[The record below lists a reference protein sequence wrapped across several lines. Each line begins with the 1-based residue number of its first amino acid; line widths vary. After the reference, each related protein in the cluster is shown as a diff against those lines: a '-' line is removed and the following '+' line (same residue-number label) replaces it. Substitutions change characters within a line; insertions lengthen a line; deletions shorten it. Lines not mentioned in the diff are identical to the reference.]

1 MNEAETA
8 NDAGAAQGISLV
20 LGSILG
26 VFGVAAVAPVLPALM
41 IAFQHV
47 PNASFWVPALMT
59 APGLGAALLSPVMGM
74 IGDRYGYRTPLILFC
89 AFFALAGA
97 LPLIL
102 SDFTAIFLSRLFVGI
117 SLIGVVVLST
127 ALIGEYFTGARRDRW
142 LTTQTVVATG
152 STMVIL
158 PIAGFLG
165 AELGWRGPF
174 LMFLAALPLALAY
187 AIYLKKPAGSGNDL
201 SNETAPWSALPWRW
215 LGRFC
220 LIVFGISVLIFTL
233 QFQIGLA
240 LATIGVSDV
249 AEIGMLSA
257 IACIGVPLGATLF
270 WKLGHLAFST
280 LLTGELIVAGT
291 TLLIL
296 PFAASKETFVAIA
309 FIHLVACGLM
319 LPTLVTHLVKNLA
332 GPVRARGI
340 GIFQSGTML
349 GQFMSV
355 GLIGVVLRRPG
366 ATVLD
371 AFGILGLTVL
381 AAAIATLL
389 VLLVRKARL
398 SATGVQVGQA

>member
-1 MNEAETA
+1 MNEAQTA
-8 NDAGAAQGISLV
+8 NDAGVPQGISLV
-20 LGSILG
+20 LGSTLG

-41 IAFQHV
+41 TAFQHV
-47 PNASFWVPALMT
+47 PNAGFWVPALMT
-59 APGLGAALLSPVMGM
+59 APGLGAALLSPVMGL
-74 IGDRYGYRTPLILFC
+74 IGDLYGYRTPLIFFC

-97 LPLIL
+97 LPLVL
-102 SDFTAIFLSRLFVGI
+102 SDFTAIFVSRLFVGI

-174 LMFLAALPLALAY
+174 LMFLSALPLALAY
-187 AIYLKKPAGSGNDL
+187 AIYLKKPAASADSIGH
-201 SNETAPWSALPWRW
+201 EAAPWSALPWRW

-220 LIVFGISVLIFTL
+220 LMTFGISVLIFTV

-240 LATIGVSDV
+240 LATIGVTDV
-249 AEIGMLSA
+249 AQIGMLSA
-257 IACIGVPLGATLF
+257 IACIGVPFGAMLF
-270 WKLGHLAFST
+270 WKLGHLSFST

-291 TLLIL
+291 TLMIL
-296 PFAASKETFVAIA
+296 PLAGSKEMFVAIA
-309 FIHLVACGLM
+309 FVHLVACGLM
-319 LPTLVTHLVKNLA
+319 LPTVVTHLVKNLD

-340 GIFQSGTML
+340 GIFQSATML

-355 GLIGVVLRRPG
+355 GLIGFVLRRPG

-371 AFGILGLTVL
+371 AFWILGLVVL
-381 AAAIATLL
+381 AAAILTLL
-389 VLLVRKARL
+389 VLLLRKTRSNPA
-398 SATGVQVGQA
+398 AVQVGQA